1 MIFLIKNSGENV
13 NNRSKI
19 IISIIVFIIL
29 SCFSLALPFR
39 CNNEILI
46 NLRIPKFLGI
56 FISGFSLATAG
67 MVLQLVTKNPLADP
81 FIIGT
86 SGGSMLAIILLE
98 VLGIYTYGSLSF
110 FIITVFALFFTYLAY
125 KISRFSNSSSMNML
139 LSGIAVNSFVLS
151 VIVLFVIFSKEQTL
165 YFFHLSFGSFSY
177 SNYSSIIYSFLSIA
191 VSSILLFIMMNRVSI
206 ISFDEEKAATLG
218 INVERVKFVLFII
231 VSLLVSA
238 SVSLSG
244 IIGFIG
250 LMIPH
255 ITRYFLRG
263 MNLKSIFLMNSL
275 YGASF
280 LLLAD
285 VISKKFFYPLEI
297 PPGVISSIFGAVFFI
312 YLVMNSN
319 TRKEIC

>member
-1 MIFLIKNSGENV
+1 M
-13 NNRSKI
+13 NNRIKI
-19 IISIIVFIIL
+19 IISVAVFISL
-29 SCFSLALPFR
+29 SYLSLSLPFG
-39 CNNEILI
+39 CDSDILI

-81 FIIGT
+81 FVIGT
-86 SGGSMLAIILLE
+86 SAGSMLAIILLE
-98 VLGIYTYGSLSF
+98 ILGIYSYGFVSF
-110 FIITVFALFFTYLAY
+110 FFITISALFFTYLAY
-125 KISRFSNSSSMNML
+125 RISRFSNSASINML
-139 LSGIAVNSFVLS
+139 LSGVAVNSFVLS
-151 VIVLFVIFSKEQTL
+151 IIVLFVIFSKEQSL

-177 SNYSSIIYSFLSIA
+177 SNYTSIIYSFLTII
-191 VSSILLFIMMNRVSI
+191 VSSVFLLIMMNRISI
-206 ISFDEEKAATLG
+206 LSFDEEKASTLG
-218 INVERVKFVLFII
+218 VNVERIKFILFII

-255 ITRYFLRG
+255 ITRYFFRG
-263 MNLKSIFLMNSL
+263 MSLKSLFLMNSV

-297 PPGVISSIFGAVFFI
+297 PPGVISSIFGAIFFI
-312 YLVMNSN
+312 YLVMGSN
-319 TRKEIC
+319 GRKRTN